1 MQHFLYMLR
10 RDKKGM
16 ILLMVF
22 NGEKIS
28 KTVIHDFKILGFDK
42 EKTKTLEDFYI
53 PHKMNYE
60 VILESSDDFNSLKK
74 RLLER
79 GYRNLPVSNQPQF
92 SNWKREN
99 PINFLKTQKIMLQKR
114 NPFVKK

>member
-1 MQHFLYMLR
+1 MQHFLYMLK

-28 KTVIHDFKILGFDK
+28 KTPINDFKILGFDK
-42 EKTKTLEDFYI
+42 EKTKILEDFYS
-53 PHKMNYE
+53 PYKMNYE
-60 VILESSDDFNSLKK
+60 VILESHDDFNSLKK
-74 RLLER
+74 KLLER
-79 GYRNLPVSNQPQF
+79 GCKNLPISNQAQF

-99 PINFLKTQKIMLQKR
+99 PTNFLKTQKIMLQKR
-114 NPFVKK
+114 NPVVKK